1 MNTDTDTE
9 HTYSPRWP
17 FYFLFRHTHT
27 HTHTHE
33 HLFVINLFRYIK
45 CKDKK
50 LHEETVFILGRM
62 GNMKEALSI
71 LINELKNIREAID
84 FVQRSHDDALWE
96 VRREKDRRR
105 G

>member
-1 MNTDTDTE
+1 
-9 HTYSPRWP
+9 
-17 FYFLFRHTHT
+17 
-27 HTHTHE
+27 
-33 HLFVINLFRYIK
+33 
-45 CKDKK
+45 
-50 LHEETVFILGRM
+50 M

-96 VRREKDRRR
+96 VRGEKDRRR